1 MKWSRGSLSVGGLC
15 NNMLRRT
22 TEAQRFPAVR
32 WQRSCNG
39 QPDEQSECFNA
50 SGRARAVAGATVLA
64 KSLACCLAM
73 CAIWDETEYWVV
85 GSARLCGSAQ
95 TYKKRAMAG

>member
-1 MKWSRGSLSVGGLC
+1 MTVVTVVTQAGRRSLARRRTLKWSRGSLSVGGLC
-15 NNMLRRT
+15 NNVLRRT

-39 QPDEQSECFNA
+39 QPDEQLECFNA

-64 KSLACCLAM
+64 KSLACCHVCDL
-73 CAIWDETEYWVV
+73 
-85 GSARLCGSAQ
+85 G
-95 TYKKRAMAG
+95 